1 MNDEERRRQKDAQTQ
16 RQIQEAK
23 KMRDEIVKA
32 QEVAQVNEKKL
43 QKAATSRNPSITAA
57 AAVAVAGKRA
67 DEYEKQAQ
75 NLQADQA
82 AKLAKLAREQS
93 RAEREQSRA
102 EREQSRAESRAEI
115 MKKEEEELNDFFF
128 RGFGGRTSKKRH
140 VNIKNKYNK
149 KKKYT
154 KRRRT
159 RKSKKVYKK

>member
-102 EREQSRAESRAEI
+102 ESRAEI